1 MKASTKV
8 YIVFIAVTL
17 AVGALAAAL
26 TMGSMEDYGNLPKP
40 SFAPPGW
47 LFPIVWTILYV
58 LMAVAAAR
66 VWMSGSEYRDKAIIL
81 YAVQLTVNF
90 SGQSYFQ
97 FQGIHLRIRLA
108 ASAARPCHSC
118 GGAVC
123 KVRQSGGLAA
133 CAVCNMACF
142 CRYPEPRHCTQRLKA
157 TAV

>member
-90 SGQSYFQ
+90 FWTII
-97 FQGIHLRIRLA
+97 FF
-108 ASAARPCHSC
+108 
-118 GGAVC
+118 
-123 KVRQSGGLAA
+123 
-133 CAVCNMACF
+133 NF
-142 CRYPEPRHCTQRLKA
+142 KA
-157 TAV
+157 YTFAFV